1 MGENGYTSEIGFF
14 DAIELIPQGF
24 QHTEVMAENIDH
36 IMMARRRL
44 QTRVGTY

>member
-14 DAIELIPQGF
+14 DAIELIPRGF

-36 IMMARRRL
+36 TMMARQRL